1 MVQHFCGKDGE
12 MCFAFQ
18 TTKSASWYTLSGN
31 STPIVCTAL
40 TLRSGQEKRKS
51 SFTFKVSLRFDVKGF
66 IITKYWGNV
75 KWMQWEILGS
85 LFKSQLRFLEGQE
98 RLCRE
103 MKADTYLQIRRQA
116 WSEKNR
122 IPKVA
127 YIKSQ
132 DFMVLQKHH
141 FSHKQAVTSRC
152 SCQNYISCVLV

>member
-1 MVQHFCGKDGE
+1 MVRHFCGEDGE

-18 TTKSASWYTLSGN
+18 TTKSASWYTFSGN
-31 STPIVCTAL
+31 SLPIVCTAL

-98 RLCRE
+98 RLCRK
-103 MKADTYLQIRRQA
+103 MKADTFRYA
-116 WSEKNR
+116 DKHEVKNSR

-127 YIKSQ
+127 YMKSQ

-152 SCQNYISCVLV
+152 SC